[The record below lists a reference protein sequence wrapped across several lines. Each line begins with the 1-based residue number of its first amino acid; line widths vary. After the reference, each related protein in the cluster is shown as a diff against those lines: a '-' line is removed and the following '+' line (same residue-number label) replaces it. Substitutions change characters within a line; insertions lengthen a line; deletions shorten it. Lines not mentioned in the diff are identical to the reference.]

1 MIIDCH
7 AHWYWEEELA
17 ELARRCPPLR
27 LGRAPD
33 GARLVLWQG
42 SVASHIPR
50 WAADPVDRLA
60 LMDRLGIAVQVLS
73 YGALDVN
80 WAGEAAPVVA
90 RRVNERLAAV
100 CRAHPDRF
108 RFLAALP
115 VLDHAALARE
125 LEHALGLGAV
135 GIAVTTTVGGQ
146 PLDAPACR
154 TLWRAA
160 SARRLPVLVHPCFP
174 PEGPRGDAGSFLLAG
189 FPGETT
195 LAATRLILAG
205 VLEEYPEVPVIW
217 SHVGGA
223 LPLLAARLD
232 AGYRRFPTCPRP
244 PSTYLA
250 RCYYDTV
257 CAHAPALECARATF
271 GPSRLLFGTDEP
283 HRLDAPSDILATVRG
298 RPWPA
303 AEIAGVLG
311 GTAERLFGGP
321 SPRRGAEHG

>member
-1 MIIDCH
+1 MIVDCH

-17 ELARRCPPLR
+17 ELARHCAALR

-33 GARLVLWQG
+33 GARLVLWHG

-50 WAADPVDRLA
+50 WADDPADRLA

-80 WAGEAAPVVA
+80 LAGEAAPTLA
-90 RRVNERLAAV
+90 RRVNERLAEV
-100 CRAHPDRF
+100 CRARRDRF

-115 VLDHAALARE
+115 VLQDPALARE
-125 LEHALGLGAV
+125 LEHALALGAV
-135 GIAVTTTVGGQ
+135 GVAVTTTVGGQ
-146 PLDAPACR
+146 PLDAPPCR
-154 TLWRAA
+154 PFWREMNVQ
-160 SARRLPVLVHPCFP
+160 RLPVLVHPSFP
-174 PEGPRGDAGSFLLAG
+174 PEGPREDAGSFLLAG
-189 FPGETT
+189 FPAETT
-195 LAATRLILAG
+195 LAAARLTLAG
-205 VLEEYPEVPVIW
+205 VWEECPEVPVIW

-257 CAHAPALECARATF
+257 CTHAPALECARATF
-271 GPSRLLFGTDEP
+271 GPGRLLFGTDEP
-283 HRLDAPSDILATVRG
+283 HRLDAPHDILATVQG

-321 SPRRGAEHG
+321 STRRGAEHG

>member
-1 MIIDCH
+1 MIVDCH

-17 ELARRCPPLR
+17 ELARHCTALR

-50 WAADPVDRLA
+50 WADDLADRLG
-60 LMDRLGIAVQVLS
+60 LMDRLGIDVQVLS

-80 WAGEAAPVVA
+80 WGGEAAPVLA

-100 CRAHPDRF
+100 CQARPDRF

-115 VLDHAALARE
+115 LLDPTTLRHE
-125 LEHALGLGAV
+125 LEHALALGAV
-135 GIAVTTTVGGQ
+135 GVAVTTTVGGR
-146 PLDAPACR
+146 PLDAPEYR
-154 TLWRAA
+154 HFWREV
-160 SARRLPVLVHPCFP
+160 SIRRLPVAVHPCFP
-174 PEGPRGDAGSFLLAG
+174 ADGPRDDAGSFLLAG

-195 LAATRLILAG
+195 RAAARLILAG
-205 VLEEYPEVPVIW
+205 VLEECPGGPLIW

-232 AGYRRFPTCPRP
+232 AGYRRFPRCPRP
-244 PSTYLA
+244 PSEYLA

-257 CAHAPALECARATF
+257 CTHAPALECARATF
-271 GPSRLLFGTDEP
+271 GAGRLLFGTDEP
-283 HRLDAPSDILATVRG
+283 HRLDAPHDILATVRG

-303 AEIAGVLG
+303 AEIAGTLG
-311 GTAERLFGGP
+311 GTAEQLFIA
-321 SPRRGAEHG
+321 PRD